1 MLREIRWCK
10 HLKLVLSYISR
21 QFSGYA
27 NAKAMSEKMPQLD
40 GQLAHEMKRLD
51 DMFWIGR
58 QKLKQIVKG
67 FVEEL
72 DEGLQ
77 DDEGNIVGSPIRGSF
92 VERSD

>member
-1 MLREIRWCK
+1 
-10 HLKLVLSYISR
+10 
-21 QFSGYA
+21 
-27 NAKAMSEKMPQLD
+27 MSEKMPQLD
-40 GQLAHEMKRLD
+40 AQLAHEMKRLD

-58 QKLKQIVKG
+58 QELKQIVKR

-77 DDEGNIVGSPIRGSF
+77 NDEGNIVGSPIRGSS